1 MINMTQIAAA
11 EIAEGDFLL
20 YADPRSLIISKVIR
34 NQVCEIF
41 RDANAITVHDV
52 AIFSNG
58 EILDMGEFTYRYS
71 HDLPLNI
78 AWA

>member
-1 MINMTQIAAA
+1 MINTTQIAAT

-34 NQVCEIF
+34 NQVWE
-41 RDANAITVHDV
+41 DGNAITVHDV

-58 EILDMGEFTYRYS
+58 EILDMGEFTYHYS